1 MYQIRGW
8 YSKCIKN
15 SYNSIAKRQIIQFL
29 KREDDL
35 NKHFSKESIHMANKH
50 MKRCSIS
57 LSISEMQIK
66 TTKRNHLTS
75 VRMPIIK
82 KPTNNR
88 YRRGCG
94 EKETLLHYCWECK
107 LIQPLW
113 RTVWNFLKKLNTE
126 LLYDPIIPLLG
137 I

>member
-15 SYNSIAKRQIIQFL
+15 SYNSIARRQIIQFL
-29 KREDDL
+29 KWEDDL
-35 NKHFSKESIHMANKH
+35 NKHFSKESIHMTNKY

-57 LSISEMQIK
+57 LIISEMQIK

-75 VRMPIIK
+75 VRMPTIK
-82 KPTNNR
+82 KSTNNR
-88 YRRGCG
+88 CQRGCG

-107 LIQPLW
+107 LIQPLG
-113 RTVWNFLKKLNTE
+113 RTVRNCLKKLKTE